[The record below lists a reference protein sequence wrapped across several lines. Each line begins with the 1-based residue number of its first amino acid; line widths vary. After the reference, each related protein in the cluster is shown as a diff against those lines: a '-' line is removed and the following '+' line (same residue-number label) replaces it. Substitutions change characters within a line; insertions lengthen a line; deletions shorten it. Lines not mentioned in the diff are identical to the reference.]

1 MEQQIFT
8 IDGRCCLSSPWAS
21 CYSVYFVCMPSN
33 WCYLFH
39 APIQQFKRSHSRK
52 QPLGTTT
59 IPSILPSSIA
69 PHVQPQFGVLRKTVY
84 RDLVVLM
91 WSLRILVA
99 YTNLSNHIKFIG
111 PESWW
116 SRPLCF
122 LWPHSATGLLPHWR
136 VAQPAA
142 RASWELPMQL
152 VVGFVPSLLLGCFL
166 LAFECLE
173 QEFTSFFQCT
183 AAETTGS
190 CDLPFLWFQLYIEWV
205 LPIANL
211 LTKTLG
217 WF

>member
-39 APIQQFKRSHSRK
+39 VPIQQFKRSHSRK

-111 PESWW
+111 PI
-116 SRPLCF
+116 
-122 LWPHSATGLLPHWR
+122 
-136 VAQPAA
+136 AA
-142 RASWELPMQL
+142 RSWLRSQS
-152 VVGFVPSLLLGCFL
+152 VVGLFPSRFRVSG
-166 LAFECLE
+166 
-173 QEFTSFFQCT
+173 
-183 AAETTGS
+183 TGIYFILS
-190 CDLPFLWFQLYIEWV
+190 VYC
-205 LPIANL
+205 
-211 LTKTLG
+211 G
-217 WF
+217 